1 MYRDSLLKTEKRSI
15 TKMNMKPMTIIFPSV
30 KNTTISEIKCSFVKK
45 NKKSVQKQCTFISEK
60 IVMVIQFI
68 TIKYNKKQY

>member
-1 MYRDSLLKTEKRSI
+1 
-15 TKMNMKPMTIIFPSV
+15 MNMKQMTIIFPSV
-30 KNTTISEIKCSFVKK
+30 KNTPISEINCRFVKK
-45 NKKSVQKQCTFISEK
+45 TRVQKQCTFISEK

>member
-45 NKKSVQKQCTFISEK
+45 NKKVYKSNVLLSQRK
-60 IVMVIQFI
+60 
-68 TIKYNKKQY
+68 